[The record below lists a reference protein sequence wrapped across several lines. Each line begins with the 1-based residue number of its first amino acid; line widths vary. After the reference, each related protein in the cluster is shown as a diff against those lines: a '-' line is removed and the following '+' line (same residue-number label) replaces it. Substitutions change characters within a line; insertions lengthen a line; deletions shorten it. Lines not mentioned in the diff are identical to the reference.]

1 VRPGVLGDAHE
12 FDRRL
17 AGVVVLELE
26 VLPMRV
32 STAFSRLLRLPGVW
46 VRSVTFEPDRVVV
59 GVALRRRRLDCPKCC
74 YSTRYRESRQH
85 HDSVWWH
92 LDLGVWRLEVHARL
106 RRLRCPEHGALVEGV
121 PFARHGARFTR
132 DFENL
137 VAWLATKTDKTAT
150 CRLTRIDWQT
160 IGRIIERVGDELLDG
175 DRLSDL
181 FEISIDEVAWRKGHR
196 YLTLV
201 GDHRRRCV
209 VWGTEGKGQ
218 AAADEFFAELDPGL
232 HLTPAQPESPEAAEI
247 QEQRPGPADPER
259 AADDS
264 KQRVGERAGQL
275 TAVSMDMG
283 EGYAKSV
290 REHAP
295 QAVICIDNYHVVQ
308 LATKALDEVRRE
320 HWNQLRRTGEKDAAK
335 EFKDARWSLLKNP
348 GDLTDRQ
355 TDTLAALHAAGGK
368 VPRAWAMKEMVR
380 AIFAPGLTV
389 NAVAELIDR
398 LLARLSRSRLKPFVR
413 LGRTIRKHRH
423 GILAARRLKLSNARA
438 EAMNNKVKLIVRRA
452 YGFHSANAALA
463 LVHLTCGPVTLT
475 PHTNKRLR
483 NFTYDH
489 ARRARISIPTASGFA
504 RGVRPIKR
512 SSGHASSSTMTR
524 CGALILMWTRFST
537 GFSTTL

>member
-1 VRPGVLGDAHE
+1 V
-12 FDRRL
+12 
-17 AGVVVLELE
+17 
-26 VLPMRV
+26 RV
-32 STAFSRLLRLPGVW
+32 STAFSRLLDLSGVW
-46 VRSVTFEPDRVVV
+46 VRSVSFEPRRVVV
-59 GVALRRRRLDCPKCC
+59 TVALRRRRLDCPKCS
-74 YSTRYRESRQH
+74 YSTRHRENKQH
-85 HDSVWWH
+85 HDSVWRH

-106 RRLRCPEHGALVEGV
+106 RRLRCPQHGAHVEGV
-121 PFARHGARFTR
+121 PFARDGARFTR

-160 IGRIIERVGDELLDG
+160 IGRIIERVGEELIDG

-218 AAADEFFAELDPGL
+218 AAADRFFAELDP
-232 HLTPAQPESPEAAEI
+232 PPEA
-247 QEQRPGPADPER
+247 PGPEHTKHPRQAPEPAIMVPFGPCPTVPAGEGIPGAWITDGTEIDPAIFAR
-259 AADDS
+259 AS
-264 KQRVGERAGQL
+264 RLR
-275 TAVSMDMG
+275 AVSMDMG
-283 EGYAKSV
+283 EGYANSV

-320 HWNQLRRTGEKDAAK
+320 HWNELRRTGEIDAAK
-335 EFKDARWSLLKNP
+335 QFKDSRWSLLKNP
-348 GDLTDRQ
+348 ADLTETQ
-355 TDTLAALHAAGGK
+355 AGTLAALHAAGGK

-389 NAVAELIDR
+389 DTVAELIDR
-398 LLARLSRSRLKPFVR
+398 LLARLPRSRLKPFVR
-413 LGRTIRKHRH
+413 LGRTIRKHRE
-423 GILAARRLKLSNARA
+423 GILAARRLGLSNARA
-438 EAMNNKVKLIVRRA
+438 EAQNNKVKLIVRRA

-475 PHTNKRLR
+475 LPHEQ
-483 NFTYDH
+483 
-489 ARRARISIPTASGFA
+489 ACA
-504 RGVRPIKR
+504 
-512 SSGHASSSTMTR
+512 
-524 CGALILMWTRFST
+524 
-537 GFSTTL
+537 